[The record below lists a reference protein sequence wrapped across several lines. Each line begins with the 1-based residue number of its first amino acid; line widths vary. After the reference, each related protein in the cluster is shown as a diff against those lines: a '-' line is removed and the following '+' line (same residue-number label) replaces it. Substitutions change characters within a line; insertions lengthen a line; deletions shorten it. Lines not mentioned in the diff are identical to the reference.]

1 MNENH
6 GLTRENLLSSLP
18 VSLSGDPKM
27 VAIARVIAGVL
38 AERREE
44 LEHLA
49 VYPFTVKMV

>member
-44 LEHLA
+44 IEHMR
-49 VYPFTVKMV
+49 PCRKPCRP